1 MPKEIIYLETLAEM
15 DSVAASHGINLDSVL
30 NSTNVTFSNQKV
42 VEQTDWTTII
52 LFSIGLLILLGSFAY
67 LFFGPSRSWIRGK
80 FPRSLRYSSKNLFEA
95 YICLGIEMIRRDK
108 SQNLKTQ
115 FKHLA
120 HYLRT
125 KFPDFKYDHY
135 QHIMQTVP
143 LKIKI
148 ETVVAWLK
156 KKMPEQEHIQIIDY
170 LSDLAFSNNEV
181 TSLEIDFIRY
191 MAREL
196 KIVDSEFNSVFN
208 LRLQRHQREKW
219 EREQANQSQ
228 HSSKTTY
235 TPKSI
240 LEEAFSALGITADS
254 SWEIVKSNYR
264 KLAKKFHPDLFV
276 RMGKGE
282 QQMANERFTAIN
294 EAYGV
299 LTKHFQK

>member
-1 MPKEIIYLETLAEM
+1 MPKEIIYLEMMAEM
-15 DSVAASHGINLDSVL
+15 DSVTNSMGVDLDSLIAVTKFQVAEPKSDTESIIFIVL
-30 NSTNVTFSNQKV
+30 AAIGFLV
-42 VEQTDWTTII
+42 V
-52 LFSIGLLILLGSFAY
+52 FGSFAY
-67 LFFGPSRSWIRGK
+67 LLFGPTTSWNRGK

-95 YICLGIEMIRRDK
+95 YICVGIEMIRRDK
-108 SQNLKTQ
+108 SQDLKTQ

-135 QHIMQTVP
+135 QHIIQTVP

-170 LSDLAFSNNEV
+170 LSDLAFSNDEV

-196 KIVDSEFNSVFN
+196 KIDDAEFNSVFN

-228 HSSKTTY
+228 QSSKSTY

-240 LEEAFSALGITADS
+240 LEEAFSALGIAADS
-254 SWEIVKSNYR
+254 TWEIVKSSYR

-282 QQMANERFTAIN
+282 QQMAHERFTAIN